1 MVSDRNSKV
10 GKGLGRMA
18 VKIREAAWLLGMSQR
33 KLGALARMGEV
44 PSYKQGASRYF
55 RIDALREWQRE
66 QEVKQMRRFR
76 VGNPQIA
83 LEIGG

>member
-1 MVSDRNSKV
+1 MGTDRNTRF
-10 GKGLGRMA
+10 GRGLGRMA
-18 VKIREAAWLLGMSQR
+18 VKIRDAAWMLGMSQR

-55 RIDALREWQRE
+55 RIDALSEWQRQQEE
-66 QEVKQMRRFR
+66 QQMRRFR
-76 VGNPQIA
+76 TGNRRFA